1 MVVEVERN
9 AWTLVSLVVVGDV
22 ETETGERGTARSARM
37 MLLSPLVVVVKTER
51 YARRASS
58 LLLSSLLWWRD

>member
-1 MVVEVERN
+1 MERN

-37 MLLSPLVVVVKTER
+37 MLSPLVVVVKTER